1 LEPFRCWL
9 AGFDEIHFR
18 VPLPI
23 PAPRSDGFTA
33 STPVPLY
40 WAVWGPSDASRLL
53 VLHGGPGA
61 DQRYLQPQLLHLAE
75 QRETIFY
82 DQRGGGRS
90 PWPGEITW
98 RTQVDDLAAVVAE
111 FELDPPSVVGFS
123 WGALLALLAAGT
135 GAIRPRRLVLI
146 DPAPLTRQYR
156 AQFEADMA
164 ARQEAVAPEREA
176 LRQSGLAGRDGDAYR
191 QRAFEL
197 SVAGYFAKPAR
208 AHDLTPFRV
217 MGRVQQSV
225 WGSLEDY
232 DLRPQLAHIRCPAIV
247 VHGREDPVPLASS
260 EDVARDLGA
269 ELVVIEDCGHVPYVE
284 QPAALFTAIDR
295 FLDATESET

>member
-1 LEPFRCWL
+1 
-9 AGFDEIHFR
+9 

-23 PAPRSDGFTA
+23 PAPRIEGYTT

-40 WAVWGPSDASRLL
+40 WASWGAGSRLI

-61 DQRYLQPQLLHLAE
+61 DQRYLLPQMLHLAAR
-75 QRETIFY
+75 RETIFY

-90 PWPGEITW
+90 PAQGAITW
-98 RTQVDDLAAVVAE
+98 RTQVDDLAAVVGE
-111 FELDPPSVVGFS
+111 FGLATPSIVGFS

-135 GAIRPRRLVLI
+135 GAVRPRRLVLI
-146 DPAPLTRQYR
+146 DPAPITRQYR
-156 AQFEADMA
+156 AQFEANMA

-176 LRQSGLAGRDGDAYR
+176 LRQSGLAGRDADTYR

-197 SVAGYFAKPAR
+197 SVAGYFANPAR

-225 WGSLEDY
+225 WQSLEDY
-232 DLRPQLAHIRCPAIV
+232 DLRPQLAHVRCPAIV
-247 VHGREDPVPLASS
+247 VHGRQDPVPLASS
-260 EDVARDLGA
+260 EDVARELGA
-269 ELVVIEDCGHVPYVE
+269 ELVVIDDCGHVPFVE
-284 QPAALFTAIDR
+284 QPAALFTALDR
-295 FLDATESET
+295 FLDATESDP

>member
-1 LEPFRCWL
+1 M
-9 AGFDEIHFR
+9 
-18 VPLPI
+18 PLPI
-23 PAPRSDGFTA
+23 PAPRKDGVT
-33 STPVPLY
+33 TTTEVPLY
-40 WAVWGPSDASRLL
+40 WAAWGPSGQSRLL

-75 QRETIFY
+75 RREAIFY

-90 PWPGEITW
+90 PAQGEITW
-98 RTQVDDLAAVVAE
+98 RTQVDDLAAVVRE
-111 FELDPPSVVGFS
+111 FELNPPSVVGFS

-146 DPAPLTRQYR
+146 DPAPTTRQYR

-176 LRQSGLAGRDGDAYR
+176 LRQSGLAGRDTDAYR

-197 SVAGYFAKPAR
+197 SVAGYFAEPAR

-225 WGSLEDY
+225 WKSLEDY
-232 DLRPQLAHIRCPAIV
+232 DMRPALAHIHCPAIV
-247 VHGREDPVPLASS
+247 VHGRQDPVPLASS
-260 EDVARDLGA
+260 EDVARLLGA
-269 ELVVIEDCGHVPYVE
+269 ELVVIDDCGHVPFVE
-284 QPAALFTAIDR
+284 QPEVLFSALDR
-295 FLDATESET
+295 FLDATESIR